1 MNGAV
6 PVRAFVGVGANL
18 GDARAPVLRCI
29 AALRALPSTR
39 VVVCSGLYASAPVD
53 APGPDY
59 VNAVVALDTTLAPA
73 ELLGHLQRVE
83 SRHGRVRSKPNA
95 PRTLDLD
102 LPAYD
107 DARSDDPALTL
118 PHPRLHRRAFVLVPR
133 LEIAPHRRLEGL
145 GPLSAWLPGVAD
157 QKVVRITD
165 EELAR

>member
-1 MNGAV
+1 MSGAA

-18 GDARAPVLRCI
+18 GDARAQVLRGI
-29 AALRALPSTR
+29 AALRELPSTR
-39 VVVCSGLYASAPVD
+39 VVICSGLYASAPVD

-73 ELLGHLQRVE
+73 KLLGHLQRIE
-83 SRHGRVRSKPNA
+83 SRHGRVRSTPKA

-102 LPAYD
+102 LLAYD

-118 PHPRLHRRAFVLVPR
+118 PHPRLHRRAFALVPL
-133 LEIAPHRRLEGL
+133 LEIAPHLRLEGL
-145 GPLSAWLPGVAD
+145 GPLSTWLPGVAD
-157 QKVVRITD
+157 QKVVRMTD